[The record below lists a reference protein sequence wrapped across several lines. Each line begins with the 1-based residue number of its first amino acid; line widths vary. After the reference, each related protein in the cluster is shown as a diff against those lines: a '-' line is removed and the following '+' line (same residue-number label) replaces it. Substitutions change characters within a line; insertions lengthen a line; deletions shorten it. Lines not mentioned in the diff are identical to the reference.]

1 MPSHPGGPPGRGR
14 RLQRPGGPGGTG
26 SPPGPRTLAPPCRTT
41 RGSWPP
47 RRTRARTGS
56 AHTPSDSSRGGNASK
71 ATSPTRGSPANAS
84 SAATYIS
91 VSTAAWPV
99 TSSGLFCPA
108 KAGRA
113 ARRRRRVAAASSG
126 SSRPAS
132 AAASANNVHAP
143 PDCRA
148 AATPDAR
155 SVRWDESSTA
165 ASNISTG
172 SAISVTPCA
181 RSHASRSAAS
191 PASAPV
197 WATIERCAASLRP
210 AGAHIRT
217 GLSAARS
224 ASSPR
229 PMPSTSRIVST

>member
-1 MPSHPGGPPGRGR
+1 MATEAKATPVS
-14 RLQRPGGPGGTG
+14 
-26 SPPGPRTLAPPCRTT
+26 
-41 RGSWPP
+41 SWSS
-47 RRTRARTGS
+47 RARASTGS
-56 AHTPSDSSRGGNASK
+56 AHTSSDSSRGGNASK
-71 ATSPTRGSPANAS
+71 ATSPIRGSPASAS

-113 ARRRRRVAAASSG
+113 ARSRRLVAPVNSG

-132 AAASANNVHAP
+132 AAASANSVQAP

-148 AATPDAR
+148 AATPGAR
-155 SVRWDESSTA
+155 SARWDESSTI

-172 SAISVTPCA
+172 SAISVAPCA

-197 WATIERCAASLRP
+197 WATIERCAASLVP
-210 AGAHIRT
+210 AGAHSRT
-217 GLSAARS
+217 GLPATRS

-229 PMPSTSRIVST
+229 PMPSMSRIVST